1 MFGIGAPEFILIIVI
16 GLIVFGPGKLPE
28 LARSIGKGMR
38 EFKKA
43 TNALTQALNAPDAP
57 VQQATTQQPATA
69 TPAPQATAQ
78 QPVNVATQPAQ
89 PVQTAT
95 VAAAATQSAAPA
107 QPSTPVVN
115 PNIAPETATAAPQ
128 QASSAQSV
136 EAQPV
141 EVESVEAAPVQQVPI
156 NTAPPIAPE
165 YQAPTQES
173 VQAAIAAHQQKNA

>member
-78 QPVNVATQPAQ
+78 QPVNAAAQ

-115 PNIAPETATAAPQ
+115 PNIAPETATGAPQ
-128 QASSAQSV
+128 QAPSAQSV

-141 EVESVEAAPVQQVPI
+141 EVESVEAAPVQQVQI